1 MGIPKAYPENPC
13 TLVLGSVKTKMDS
26 ILSMVTGVNVVD
38 NRVLNVPC
46 QIADGVAKN
55 FIREVNKM
63 GIDEQYEQYQQ
74 GQVCEDLSH
83 ACDLI
88 LQQLD
93 DVGSVALGDLKIFRT
108 AVKNFDY
115 IMGFNNKT
123 EEAKEK

>member
-1 MGIPKAYPENPC
+1 M
-13 TLVLGSVKTKMDS
+13 TKMDS
-26 ILSMVTGVNVVD
+26 ILSMVMGVNVVE

-46 QIADGVAKN
+46 QIADGVVKN

-93 DVGSVALGDLKIFRT
+93 DVGSAALGDLEIFRT